1 MKMMKRKRRR
11 IRFTLTSIATWL
23 FFFSVTA
30 FFGAKLFL
38 HTANNNL
45 SSRIQTIESQT
56 TEMTVQN
63 DAVRIEIQTLS
74 TRERVDGFAKDNGMS
89 INQDSIITIT
99 ASAVDGE

>member
-1 MKMMKRKRRR
+1 MKFTAKKRKKYRL
-11 IRFTLTSIATWL
+11 TLTFVATWL
-23 FFFSVTA
+23 FFVSTLM
-30 FFGAKLFL
+30 FFGTKLFL
-38 HTANNNL
+38 HTLNNSL

-99 ASAVDGE
+99 ASAADGD

>member
-1 MKMMKRKRRR
+1 MKFAMKKRKKYRL
-11 IRFTLTSIATWL
+11 TLSFIATWL
-23 FFFSVTA
+23 FFVSSLM
-30 FFGAKLFL
+30 FFGTKLFL
-38 HTANNNL
+38 HTINNSL
-45 SSRIQTIESQT
+45 SSRIQTIEAQT

-99 ASAVDGE
+99 ASAADGE

>member
-1 MKMMKRKRRR
+1 MKKRKKYRL
-11 IRFTLTSIATWL
+11 TLSFIATWL
-23 FFFSVTA
+23 FFVSSLM
-30 FFGAKLFL
+30 FFGTKLFL
-38 HTANNNL
+38 HTINNSL
-45 SSRIQTIESQT
+45 SSRIQTIEAQT

-99 ASAVDGE
+99 ASAADGE

>member
-1 MKMMKRKRRR
+1 MKKRKKYRL
-11 IRFTLTSIATWL
+11 TLSFVATWL
-23 FFFSVTA
+23 FFVSSLM
-30 FFGAKLFL
+30 FFGTKLFL
-38 HTANNNL
+38 HTINNSL
-45 SSRIQTIESQT
+45 SSRIQTIEAQT

-99 ASAVDGE
+99 ASAADGE